1 MNLKK
6 LKGAMAEKDF
16 TQSKL
21 ASMLGLSLKSFS
33 AKINGKTEFKVN
45 ELAKISK
52 ILDVDPSIFFD

>member
-6 LKGAMAEKDF
+6 LKGVMAEKDF

-33 AKINGKTEFKVN
+33 AKMKGKTEFKVN

-52 ILDVDPSIFFD
+52 ILDVDPSIFFE